1 MEFSIIKKDLI
12 DFVSQEK
19 YYQEQELVR
28 VVNNNISYS
37 YHEKIERIS
46 DVLGEIAL
54 TNKKI
59 ELINEYFK
67 NIKEDENQEGGM
79 SDDDIWLFR

>member
-12 DFVSQEK
+12 DWVSKEK

-28 VVNNNISYS
+28 MVNNNISYS
-37 YHEKIERIS
+37 YSEKIERIS

-59 ELINEYFK
+59 ELISEYFK
-67 NIKEDENQEGGM
+67 NITDEKEEKEDVK
-79 SDDDIWLFR
+79 

>member
-67 NIKEDENQEGGM
+67 NIKEGENQHKEEDM
-79 SDDDIWLFR
+79 SDGAV

>member
-1 MEFSIIKKDLI
+1 MEFSTIKKDLI

-54 TNKKI
+54 TNKKM

-67 NIKEDENQEGGM
+67 NVGDENEEGGM
-79 SDDDIWLFR
+79 SDGAV